1 MSGHDVD
8 LNYEHLLELA
18 TGLEVILAEFQ
29 DASSAAEASSPTSG
43 APTTAATSGTRR
55 GLRGELER
63 QPRRRSPRSLQAVLD
78 HLKNVIDGFSE
89 TDAALA
95 APAGAPPAS

>member
-18 TGLEVILAEFQ
+18 TGLEVILTEFQ
-29 DASSAAEASSPTSG
+29 DAASAAEAAESAIGRPHD
-43 APTTAATSGTRR
+43 R
-55 GLRGELER
+55 GDLRNAVEDFEENWNDNR
-63 QPRRRSPRSLQAVLD
+63 EKIADNLQAVLD

-95 APAGAPPAS
+95 APADAAPAS